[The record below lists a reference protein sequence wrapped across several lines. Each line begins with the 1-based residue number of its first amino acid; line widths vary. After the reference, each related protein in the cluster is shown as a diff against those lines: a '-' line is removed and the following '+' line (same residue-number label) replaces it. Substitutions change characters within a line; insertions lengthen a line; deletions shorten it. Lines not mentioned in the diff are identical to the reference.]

1 MEYEDRIRIAT
12 PEGLELELQLAGVG
26 SRSIGALLDEIVRW
40 VLFGAC
46 AVLLLALDVSGG
58 WETAILVLLL
68 FLLRFVYDV
77 LFEVGAGGR
86 TPGKRLA
93 GLRVVR
99 VGGRPVDFISSAI
112 RNVLRVVDF
121 LPLFYGLGMLVV
133 LLTARNQR
141 VGDLAAGTLV
151 VRDRVASPPAAALA
165 PSSVSPEAIV
175 GWDVSA
181 VSATDIA
188 TVRQFLERR
197 YALTDA
203 ARAELAGELARRLR
217 TRVAGA
223 PPDLAP
229 ERFLEI
235 LSAAKAVRAS

>member
-12 PEGLELELQLAGVG
+12 PEGVELELRLAGVG
-26 SRSIGALLDEIVRW
+26 SRSIGALLDEVVRW
-40 VLFGAC
+40 ILFGAC
-46 AVLLLALDVSGG
+46 AVLVFALDVSGG
-58 WETAILVLLL
+58 WEVTILVLLQ

-77 LFEVGAGGR
+77 VFEVGASGR

-99 VGGRPVDFISSAI
+99 TGGRPVDFVSSAI

-121 LPLFYGLGMLVV
+121 LPLLYGLGMLVV
-133 LLTARNQR
+133 LVTARNQR

-151 VRDRVASPPAAALA
+151 VRDRVPSPPQ
-165 PSSVSPEAIV
+165 PSSPPNVPPEAIV
-175 GWDVSA
+175 GWDVSSVTA
-181 VSATDIA
+181 SEIA

-197 YALTDA
+197 ESLASS
-203 ARAELAGELARRLR
+203 ARAELAADLASRLR

-223 PPDLAP
+223 PADLGP
-229 ERFLEI
+229 ERFLEL